1 MKQNLKNED
10 ARKAILAGMAE
21 VADIVGATLG
31 PRGQTVILDRPFGA
45 PLVTKD
51 GVTVAKQ
58 IAVPDVFENAGAKL
72 IQEVAQKT
80 NMEAG
85 DGTTAATILTHAIF
99 REGVKVVAAGANSM
113 AIERGIHRAVATV
126 VAQLAVLAQPIAKDQ
141 IDAIRHIA
149 TIAANGDKEMGD
161 VIARAVHRTGIE
173 GVCRVDTSPTIETT
187 VDFTE
192 GLQFERGL
200 LAPYFMTDPGRGV
213 AIHENC
219 NIFVTDRRMIDQKQ
233 MAAFLELYGQIAGR
247 APLLIVAEDIAEGAL
262 QVLAVNS
269 PPARA
274 SKNLPQIA
282 PICPVRCPGSGA
294 TKKEE
299 IEDIA
304 IFCGARAYTLNT
316 GDQFT
321 ALRLEDLGS
330 ADRVEITPYRTT
342 IIGGHGAAI
351 RLETRKDEIRSR
363 IAEPTVK
370 EFEKTELER
379 RLALL
384 STSVA
389 VIKIGSSV
397 HSKLLE
403 KRDRVEDSVNATRAA
418 LKEGIVPGG
427 GTALIRCLPALDD
440 LIAEV
445 DGDERTGARIVAQ
458 ALTAPLHRLASNA
471 GRSGDLI
478 VGEVVA
484 MNSPESWIRGHG
496 FIEDEAR
503 LLDTTLNVAQWGYN
517 AATDHFEDLIESGII
532 DPAKVVRLALQNSAE
547 LAGLLL
553 TSAALV
559 VDLPEPQSAVQP
571 RP

>member
-269 PPARA
+269 PPTRA

-496 FIEDEAR
+496 FIEYEAR
-503 LLDTTLNVAQWGYN
+503 LLDPTLNVAQWGYN

>member
-304 IFCGARAYTLNT
+304 IFCRRPRLHPQYRRPRRRPHRHDRDGQGDDGHRRGAGEGRALMAAENAIQNPLLDEVTLKGAKAVLVNIT
-316 GDQFT
+316 GGLDMT
-321 ALRLEDLGS
+321 LLEVDEAANAIS
-330 ADRVEITPYRTT
+330 AQVDPEAN
-342 IIGGHGAAI
+342 IIFGAASI
-351 RLETRKDEIRSR
+351 RRSATPCASPSSPPAWTGPRSR
-363 IAEPTVK
+363 RSS
-370 EFEKTELER
+370 R
-379 RLALL
+379 R
-384 STSVA
+384 
-389 VIKIGSSV
+389 
-397 HSKLLE
+397 
-403 KRDRVEDSVNATRAA
+403 RAA
-418 LKEGIVPGG
+418 PR
-427 GTALIRCLPALDD
+427 A
-440 LIAEV
+440 
-445 DGDERTGARIVAQ
+445 
-458 ALTAPLHRLASNA
+458 APSR
-471 GRSGDLI
+471 R
-478 VGEVVA
+478 
-484 MNSPESWIRGHG
+484 
-496 FIEDEAR
+496 
-503 LLDTTLNVAQWGYN
+503 
-517 AATDHFEDLIESGII
+517 
-532 DPAKVVRLALQNSAE
+532 
-547 LAGLLL
+547 
-553 TSAALV
+553 
-559 VDLPEPQSAVQP
+559 
-571 RP
+571 

>member
-316 GDQFT
+316 GEDFT
-321 ALRLEDLGS
+321 ALKLEDLGS
-330 ADRVEITPYRTT
+330 ADRVEVTPYRTT
-342 IIGGHGAAI
+342 IIGGHGASI
-351 RLETRKDEIRSR
+351 RLETRKDELRSR

-370 EFEKTELER
+370 EFEKGELER

-427 GTALIRCLPALDD
+427 GTALIRCLPALND
-440 LIAEV
+440 LIAKL
-445 DGDERTGARIVAQ
+445 DGGDEKTGARIVAQ
-458 ALTAPLHRLASNA
+458 ALTAPLHRLATNA
-471 GRSGDLI
+471 GQSGDVI

-484 MNSPESWIRGHG
+484 MNFPDVWIRTHLEAGVDA
-496 FIEDEAR
+496 FIENLKD
-503 LLDTTLNVAQWGYN
+503 WGYN
-517 AATDHFEDLIESGII
+517 AATDRFEDLIESGIV

>member
-503 LLDTTLNVAQWGYN
+503 LLDPTLNVAQWGYN

>member
-85 DGTTAATILTHAIF
+85 DGTTAATILTHALF

-113 AIERGIHRAVATV
+113 AIERGIYRAVATV
-126 VAQLAVLAQPIAKDQ
+126 VAHLAVLAQPIDQ
-141 IDAIRHIA
+141 NQIESIRHIA

-173 GVCRVDTSPTIETT
+173 GICRVDTSPTIETT

-200 LAPYFMTDPGRGV
+200 LAPYFMTDPSRGI
-213 AIHENC
+213 AIHEAC

-233 MAAFLELYGQIAGR
+233 MVVFLERYSQIASK
-247 APLLIVAEDIAEGAL
+247 APLLIVAEDVAEGAL

-274 SKNLPQIA
+274 AKGMPPGA
-282 PICPVRCPGSGA
+282 PVCPVRTPGTGA
-294 TKKEE
+294 SKKEE

-316 GDQFT
+316 GDDFT

-351 RLETRKDEIRSR
+351 RLETRKDELRSR
-363 IAEPTVK
+363 IAEPAIK
-370 EFEKTELER
+370 DFEKSELER

-427 GTALIRCLPALDD
+427 GTALIRCLPALNT
-440 LIAEV
+440 LIESLG
-445 DGDERTGARIVAQ
+445 GDEKTGARIVAQ
-458 ALTAPLHRLASNA
+458 ALTAPLHRLATNA
-471 GRSGDLI
+471 GQSGDVV

-484 MNSPESWIRGHG
+484 MNSAKSWIRAHDGP
-496 FIEDEAR
+496 
-503 LLDTTLNVAQWGYN
+503 LLDAAINLSHWGYN
-517 AATDHFEDLIESGII
+517 AAADRFEDLVDAGIV

-553 TSAALV
+553 TSAALI
-559 VDLPEPQSAVQP
+559 VDIPEPQPAAPSP